1 MTRFKSNPHYLT
13 LPEIDQIN
21 EVMIALAFGAYQ
33 ENNKELLSKTK
44 DLLFY
49 TKKGV

>member
-1 MTRFKSNPHYLT
+1 
-13 LPEIDQIN
+13 
-21 EVMIALAFGAYQ
+21 LAFGAYQ

-49 TKKGV
+49 TKKGVWNEKHIWNQTTSRGVLRGNA